1 MKCPSCGATLP
12 AQDLDCTRCGAH
24 VGWYVRSA
32 GGGEDGP
39 YSFLELQT
47 LVRQERVSPSDEV
60 RVGVMGAW
68 QPAPEILRPEPGA
81 VASPESGASTRQRP
95 ARRTRPV
102 ALWALL
108 GLLTIV
114 LLIPG
119 GLLIVRA
126 RARTPERRM
135 RQACLSNLRSLS
147 SALRMYASDN
157 DGRFPYWPAWGAA
170 ALRHTDTV
178 PAFQCPATPDQ
189 PGYAYNA
196 ALGGVAVDI
205 VSKPQDCAMLWDAG
219 ALGPSVGLPTGYSP
233 PRHDGG
239 DNYAFVDGHTAWRRR
254 GSSVRV
260 TVQSGGR

>member
-12 AQDLDCTRCGAH
+12 ASDLDCTRCGAH

-60 RVGVMGAW
+60 RIGVMGTW
-68 QPAPEILRPEPGA
+68 YPAPEILRPEPGA
-81 VASPESGASTRQRP
+81 VASPDAAPQPPQYAAPR
-95 ARRTRPV
+95 ARAAR
-102 ALWALL
+102 LWVLL
-108 GLLTIV
+108 GLLATT
-114 LLIPG
+114 LLIAG
-119 GLLIVRA
+119 GALIARA

-135 RQACLSNLRSLS
+135 SQACLSNVRILS
-147 SALRMYASDN
+147 SALRMYAADN
-157 DGRFPYWPAWGAA
+157 GGRFPYWPAWGAA
-170 ALRHTDTV
+170 ALRHTNTV
-178 PAFQCPATPDQ
+178 RAFQCPAALDQ

-196 ALGGVAVDI
+196 ALGGIAADA

-219 ALGPSVGLPTGYSP
+219 ALGPSTGLPTGYSP
-233 PRHDGG
+233 PRHYGG
-239 DNYAFVDGHTAWRRR
+239 DNYAFVDGHGAWRRR

-260 TVQSGGR
+260 TVAAGGR